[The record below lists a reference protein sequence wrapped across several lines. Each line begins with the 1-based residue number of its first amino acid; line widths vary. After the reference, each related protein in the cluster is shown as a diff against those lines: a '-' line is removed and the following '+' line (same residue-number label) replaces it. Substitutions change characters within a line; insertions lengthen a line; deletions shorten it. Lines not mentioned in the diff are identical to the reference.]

1 MKTLTLIPLVFIT
14 LAAGA
19 SAQAAS
25 LESSMSGFVL
35 KTCTTDQ
42 NKCLEVQ
49 SNNTEGSQLK
59 MLHVLKNPE
68 VIISTAQSK
77 ISMKADSG
85 YVDIIENQLVLFE
98 KHPDRTIE
106 ISISLNDGFKITR
119 SVTRF

>member
-1 MKTLTLIPLVFIT
+1 MKTLTLIPLVFII

-35 KTCTTDQ
+35 RTCTTDKK
-42 NKCLEVQ
+42 KCLEVQ
-49 SNNTEGSQLK
+49 SNKTEGSQLK
-59 MLHVLKNPE
+59 MLHVLKKTE

-85 YVDIIENQLVLFE
+85 YIDIIENQLVLFE
-98 KHPDRTIE
+98 KYPDQTIE
-106 ISISLNDGFKITR
+106 IAINLNDGFKVTR